1 MSQDRLIW
9 AEPCEE
15 RREKKSL
22 RHKLSTARRHHQS
35 SHISDLL
42 PRCASQLSSPII
54 KITPPV
60 IILVKSYLKHVHQ
73 LLPVAAEA
81 QVELPF
87 CGFFSFSLYQFTA
100 SWVERFLLGWS
111 LKVLVCF
118 SEWFF
123 SAAAGS
129 LISDK
134 SSNLCKLKPCQMEL
148 KGLSVCQI

>member
-1 MSQDRLIW
+1 MSW
-9 AEPCEE
+9 AERLGARMGRRGEE
-15 RREKKSL
+15 RGRSL
-22 RHKLSTARRHHQS
+22 CVTNFPQVNS

-42 PRCASQLSSPII
+42 PRCAPQLSSPII

-100 SWVERFLLGWS
+100 SWLERFLLGWS